1 MSYANIHSGGNFV
14 GRLRTTNNKAI
25 LVIDSR
31 ALEKST
37 DRYITSDGQNYFS
50 LRFSITDYLNAT
62 VTDQFSDLA
71 NIDDSSSD
79 FDHRL
84 LLKKFQM
91 EILKNV
97 INWRKISLYEG
108 TSNLGWRKISEGKV
122 QLVGYARKSHN
133 DGGAIKLS
141 LNVESLDNA
150 YVENGSYF
158 LFISRSPLD
167 KVIDGQRAVTTVS
180 SETV

>member
-50 LRFSITDYLNAT
+50 LRFSITDYLNAN

-79 FDHRL
+79 FDHWY
-84 LLKKFQM
+84 FYAP
-91 EILKNV
+91 ILKNV

-108 TSNLGWRKISEGKV
+108 TYQERSSNLGEGKV

-133 DGGAIKLS
+133 DGGAIKVS